1 VPLKNKISISW
12 FRVIYLILVAIA
24 MYLLA
29 SQISQLK
36 GSIGHLKASNK
47 IDDLIVLIF
56 VISTYFFAA
65 LTYFSISLKPIKYLR
80 TLIIQFGISTLNKF
94 LPAGLGT
101 ISGNYAYLHKSGHS
115 KDQSVAIVAT
125 DSIIGVI
132 ANLLLLT
139 ILIAY
144 LPFSKFNHLPIK
156 TDLILIIILAILL
169 VAAVILSVPIW
180 RRNILKRLKSIL
192 HDIYYYRFL
201 KKKLF
206 YGLLCQIG
214 LTLAYVLALSF
225 SLKSVSV
232 SIPIG
237 SVMVAYSFA
246 IWLGTVIPAPGGA
259 GSVDA
264 GLVSGLL
271 IFKIS
276 LPQVVAAVIIFRLIS
291 FWLPAVIGIAPLVWS
306 YRRRYL

>member
-1 VPLKNKISISW
+1 
-12 FRVIYLILVAIA
+12 
-24 MYLLA
+24 M
-29 SQISQLK
+29 
-36 GSIGHLKASNK
+36 
-47 IDDLIVLIF
+47 
-56 VISTYFFAA
+56 
-65 LTYFSISLKPIKYLR
+65 
-80 TLIIQFGISTLNKF
+80 
-94 LPAGLGT
+94 
-101 ISGNYAYLHKSGHS
+101 
-115 KDQSVAIVAT
+115 
-125 DSIIGVI
+125 
-132 ANLLLLT
+132 
-139 ILIAY
+139 
-144 LPFSKFNHLPIK
+144 
-156 TDLILIIILAILL
+156 
-169 VAAVILSVPIW
+169 PIW

-276 LPQVVAAVIIFRLIS
+276 LPQVVAAVII
-291 FWLPAVIGIAPLVWS
+291 
-306 YRRRYL
+306 